1 MIVFFLIMLIQ
12 GNCDDSA
19 LAEEVQ
25 PPAEG
30 PTPRQVHDIERRVK
44 SLMGAFKEKGVEVNP
59 SLTEMLWGLLEVL
72 RICFAHAFI

>member
-1 MIVFFLIMLIQ
+1 MLIQ

-25 PPAEG
+25 PPADG
-30 PTPRQVHDIERRVK
+30 PTPQQVHDIEKRVRD
-44 SLMGAFKEKGVEVNP
+44 LMHAFVEKGVEVTP
-59 SLTEMLWGLLEVL
+59 SLSEMLWSMIEVL

>member
-1 MIVFFLIMLIQ
+1 MLIQ

-25 PPAEG
+25 PPAEAEG
-30 PTPRQVHDIERRVK
+30 LTPRQVHDIERRVR
-44 SLMGAFKEKGVEVNP
+44 SLMDAFKEKGVEVNP
-59 SLTEMLWGLLEVL
+59 ALSEMLWGLMEVL